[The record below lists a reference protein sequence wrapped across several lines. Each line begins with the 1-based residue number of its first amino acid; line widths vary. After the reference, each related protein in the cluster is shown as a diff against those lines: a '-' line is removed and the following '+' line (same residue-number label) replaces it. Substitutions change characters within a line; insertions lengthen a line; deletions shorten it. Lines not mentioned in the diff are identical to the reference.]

1 MSNRKVSVSAEIRF
15 GKPCITGTRITVGD
29 ILEAFASGDS
39 VSEIIESFPE
49 LTEESVRAAIS
60 FAAAR
65 ENNSKILISA

>member
-1 MSNRKVSVSAEIRF
+1 MISVNPEIRF
-15 GKPCITGTRITVGD
+15 GKPCIAGTRITVGD
-29 ILEAFASGDS
+29 ILESLASGES
-39 VSEIIESFPE
+39 IPEIIESFPE